1 MSGTEFININSFNT
15 LKTHNNEGNITSMP
29 ILKMKEM
36 HLGRLYTYPNF
47 PNSLNPV
54 FLTSKLKFQIE
65 FQLTVQLFIAFTSFF
80 SAIYYFL
87 MVILALVVSPYSFK
101 KISTDC

>member
-15 LKTHNNEGNITSMP
+15 LKTRNNEGNITSMP

-36 HLGRLYTYPNF
+36 HLGKLYTSPNF
-47 PNSLNPV
+47 PNSPNPV
-54 FLTSKLKFQIE
+54 FLTPKLKFHE

-80 SAIYYFL
+80 SAIT
-87 MVILALVVSPYSFK
+87 S
-101 KISTDC
+101 